1 MYLFEDSEIYRAVL
15 ESMQNGI
22 DLVDCSEKV
31 GSDMVGAGENFIVT
45 KTPWRS

>member
-22 DLVDCSEKV
+22 YLVDRGEKK
-31 GSDMVGAGENFIVT
+31 SAAIWWAPERI
-45 KTPWRS
+45 SS